1 MTGNGK
7 KRSLAVLICLVMACG
22 ICAAALADYDPE
34 NSVEFSRDGFE
45 YVMPGG
51 TEVPLTDVL
60 SALDVNGDVTD
71 VYVSNDSLFSVSL
84 DKGEWFITS
93 HQGFSSEEWIN
104 VTVNGE
110 IYDITVTESSG
121 TASAEP

>member
-1 MTGNGK
+1 MTDTGK
-7 KRSLAVLICLVMACG
+7 KRSLAAMICLVMACG
-22 ICAAALADYDPE
+22 ICMTALADYSME

-45 YVMPGG
+45 CVMPGG

-60 SALDVNGDVTD
+60 SALDVKGDVTD

-84 DKGEWFITS
+84 DNGEWFITS

-110 IYDITVTESSG
+110 IYDITITESSDG
-121 TASAEP
+121 SAAEP